1 MEVFSVEGCVKR
13 ITVDIEST
21 GLFVRN
27 GFSFGK
33 QGEIGLQEARTMK
46 PINIVIDDE
55 NRYFAAGLRLSIAK
69 YAQQY
74 NKVAHF
80 LPPGSD
86 ERPDI
91 VLTSQIRRARCW
103 AAYSRAHVVTIKERQ
118 TFVARRASR
127 VLYRNDDQQYL
138 FTLLSDALT
147 NPGPACHFSGQALT
161 RRERQVIG
169 YLRRGLDQSQT
180 ARVMG
185 VSVKTVHSH
194 KRSVM
199 GKLMLNRSHDFMYW
213 LLSPEAEYS

>member
-1 MEVFSVEGCVKR
+1 
-13 ITVDIEST
+13 
-21 GLFVRN
+21 
-27 GFSFGK
+27 
-33 QGEIGLQEARTMK
+33 MK
-46 PINIVIDDE
+46 IINIVIDDE

-69 YAQQY
+69 YAQQH

-91 VLTSQIRRARCW
+91 VLTSTARRARHW
-103 AAYSRAHVVTIKERQ
+103 AVYSGGHVVTIKERQ
-118 TFVARRASR
+118 TLVARRASR
-127 VLYRNDDQQYL
+127 VLYRTDDQQSL
-138 FTLLSDALT
+138 FTLLSDTLANPRPVCRFPAKLLT
-147 NPGPACHFSGQALT
+147 P
-161 RRERQVIG
+161 RERQVIG
-169 YLRRGLDQSQT
+169 YLRRGFDQSQT

-199 GKLMLNRSHDFMYW
+199 GKLMLNRSHDFIYW